1 MAIDRRKSAAKRFED
16 DRKKKAAAAA
26 KKAEQ
31 EKKAAAKKSQKQNK
45 PVRSPGKDIT
55 TSVRDT
61 FRQQAAKPQF
71 GREQTAAQ
79 RMQGR
84 SENWAR
90 LETQKAGADKSTRK
104 KIEAAQDRLH
114 KANRKDAKGMTFDS
128 ATGRWM
134 GGGKPAYTPNVLPG
148 MSRDAQRTGTE
159 RSLRNGIVAPDM
171 QKAAK
176 KHRDAVWD
184 RVHGPETGERI
195 KKMLSG
201 AAKGY
206 GSDMEN
212 FHGLAITGRGL
223 GMEKEH
229 AREIKVW
236 EDEIRRWE
244 KSLRDW
250 EADGSLTNDE
260 RKELTDLIAANRKKI
275 EMYEKQ
281 NRGTRAASQEVYQ
294 TADALGESGARD
306 TQTAKR
312 GLGAFGSAAIDV
324 GTAGAQMLG
333 DMALGGTPAMLM
345 RGIGGGAKEARQ
357 SGASHMQQAN
367 YGMLS
372 GAASVL
378 TEKISNVAKPLGKA
392 FGKGAADD
400 LIQKG
405 IDKAVKKLAGSTA
418 GEKALQTIA
427 KHGANALGE
436 GFEESLEAA
445 LDPLLKRATYD
456 SGAQWDLG
464 EIIYNGI
471 IGAGTGLVAGSGM
484 EAAQNG
490 IESAARGVRDRMEQ
504 PLPLPRAK
512 PKGQETGTPRQDVN
526 SPEMDAMQSAWQET
540 DSMLGSDS
548 MRRYMTQVDLTFQGN
563 MREGMYL
570 RLGDTPQILRKFGAK
585 SDNVVMTQD
594 TARKIAYPSGY
605 LGVKHGHNLGIP
617 ALKQLPMQVA
627 NPEAVLRSKSQPN
640 SLVLLTKWID
650 KDGAP
655 VIIALHLDKRGQ
667 LTIDNQVASA
677 YGKRNLDALVGENGE
692 NILWTKK
699 EDTLYPQSTGLQ
711 LPETSGDGVPSTH
724 SIPQA
729 DAKNK
734 SIDQLLSN
742 GRPMP
747 EAMADDTLVAHSIAR
762 NSGGNKAKLTMEY
775 GKPQAQETAIDT
787 NPETHTPEQMAQIQ
801 EYVNSADDGLLDF
814 AKTYEENPNA
824 KFGRYTIS
832 PVSQRQAADIS
843 KILGIEVSGY
853 RNAIN
858 KSGVNHILKRHGA
871 NGEADH
877 SMAELGD
884 LSRMGYVI
892 DHYDT
897 VQVLTDQNGEPVTST
912 EFRGA
917 DNAPAPMV
925 RFSKKIDGTYYV
937 VEAVADNRY
946 KKLWVVS
953 AYMDK
958 SSPVTQVLDAE
969 KTAPSSQSSETPLA
983 SPESA
988 LSQSVAQTAGESKA
1002 GLTMEYGKP
1011 KTENSQAIGQAEKPG
1026 LTIAY
1031 GKPQAGAYDSFLQ
1044 PMIQLKNKLESDLKN
1059 ARSMMPSEMS
1069 EKRIRELES
1078 HLDEVRTE
1086 VRQMETN
1093 RAQFTAAQETAAALG
1108 AKFEIAD
1115 LGAAAGKYENGT
1127 ITINPYTGNPVR
1139 QVFVHEMTHYIESS
1153 GQYDALRGHVLQ
1165 YIAQDM
1171 HTDVKAMQDEIIRDY
1186 AQYGVKLDENGA
1198 QRELVAKF
1206 CEEKLFTD
1214 EKSIQRLAQ
1223 TDAGLFG
1230 RIRQWISDTI
1240 RKLRGTKQEN
1250 ALREM
1255 ERLYEKAARTVGQVQ
1270 TDGGAQYSV
1279 QTLPDGRKYVK
1290 ADRPVIE
1297 GDDPAQW
1304 SRQAEQFINE
1314 KIRNGEDLRVYTPD
1328 GFAID
1333 ITERSAYKL
1342 SDSHVQSIQK
1352 VGRAQ
1357 LDEAALAAK
1366 MRAAGHIDEL
1376 AETSKWR
1383 NWRADEN
1390 GKHQND
1396 IGEDGFDYFT
1406 SYFEDADG
1414 QYYEVRF
1421 SAGVNQ
1427 GMDAQ
1432 INGDIDTAYSI
1443 GVMNKRR
1450 HPSSTGSSNSPFG
1463 SGAHSRMSSD
1473 ISIHQTGQNG
1483 NSQNSLGLSFGQLR
1497 DNVNGALGR
1506 RSADSSLA
1514 DSDEMRVLLDAW
1526 EAKRQAERQAEESKN
1541 GLTLTRR
1548 DMEMARSAARLG
1560 VDSQRWE
1567 QADNPEQA
1575 YIYGSALRAVRE
1587 ADQPIREFMAQRQAE
1602 LQGDAQQAAEWI
1614 ASFAKDK
1621 KTGLQYQRETME
1633 RNIRDIFGGEHQE
1646 QADAIIREYITPVHQ
1661 AVAEGNRLKNDYRAR
1676 VKELKLNEHE
1686 SALVQMLLE
1695 NENGAVSEYLAN
1707 NNIRVTPEMEAKLQK
1722 AVEEFRAIYNELYT
1736 QINAAL
1742 IRNGQQ
1748 PAPFRK
1754 NYAPHFRK
1762 DKPDTML
1769 GKIRFALGL
1778 GKDSSLNLPT
1788 DLAGITDEFRPGKK
1802 WFGNLLRREGE
1813 ITDFDAVAGFDG
1825 YIETA
1830 ADLITL
1836 TDSIQKLRALED
1848 ATRYTLSDEGV
1859 KAQIDAIRA
1868 NDELDALAQRQKMEE
1883 LYGNNPT
1890 TAQQLI
1896 QDLKDQKQMGMGR
1909 FVTELRR
1916 YTDNLAGKKSREDR
1930 AIEDMLNRQIYT
1942 VAKNL
1947 EGRTAANMIA
1957 LNPGSWLTN
1966 LIPITQA
1973 SGEVSTGNLLAGMK
1987 DTVKAFVKDDGF
1999 ADASDFLTNRA
2010 GSDRLDKTLTQR
2022 ASDFAG
2028 KGMELADRI
2037 ASQTIV
2043 RARTRQ
2049 NMQQGMS
2056 FEDAV
2061 ADADSFAAGLMA
2073 DRSKGAQPT
2082 IFNATNPLVKTVTMF
2097 QIEVNNQLSYLFK
2110 DMPKAQAQKS
2120 AAAVAWAF
2128 TKVFVGAHLYNLVYR
2143 EITGRDAALDPI
2155 GWIKEAFGIGEDDEE
2170 ERTGFE
2176 VAESLG
2182 KNVAEN
2188 LPFVG
2193 GLLGGGRVPIS
2204 SALPNPSI
2212 IWGAMASDA
2221 PREKKNQ
2228 QIGKELLKP
2237 AVYLLPP
2244 FGGGAVKRAAEG
2256 AQAVH
2261 QGGVYG
2267 MDDEGNRT
2275 LKFPVYGQKPGD
2287 YARAMLFGRYSL
2299 PTGREYIDSGFK
2311 GGLNAKEN
2319 RAFEKLRGTDEK
2331 SAKTVYEAIRELKN
2345 IQPKKD
2351 KVGNTTASRKELQRQ
2366 SLFENSSLTAKQKE
2380 QLDRMLLAGEGEK
2393 PADYSGKDAFRITS
2407 ELEEG
2412 QQKRAFRAL
2421 DAGISAE
2428 TYIGVRESFP
2438 ENAKKADKIQA
2449 IFERTDLDAEQKAE
2463 LEEIM
2468 LKNEDQENYYPA
2480 DYTNEQTLKLSTHV
2494 RPGTDTHLSQKHRE
2508 KAVAGAQVGIPE
2520 EMYLYAWDEL
2530 GNMESS
2536 EVNGRSVGDVSYKKK
2551 AFIDAL
2557 TQDSAQRQYLYGAF
2571 GVSKKVQSGARFI
2584 LYGAGENPVDAY
2596 RNTLNI
2602 TYGK

>member
-90 LETQKAGADKSTRK
+90 LEAQKANADKSTRK
-104 KIEAAQDRLH
+104 KIEAEQDRLH

-512 PKGQETGTPRQDVN
+512 PKGQET
-526 SPEMDAMQSAWQET
+526 
-540 DSMLGSDS
+540 
-548 MRRYMTQVDLTFQGN
+548 
-563 MREGMYL
+563 
-570 RLGDTPQILRKFGAK
+570 
-585 SDNVVMTQD
+585 
-594 TARKIAYPSGY
+594 
-605 LGVKHGHNLGIP
+605 
-617 ALKQLPMQVA
+617 
-627 NPEAVLRSKSQPN
+627 
-640 SLVLLTKWID
+640 
-650 KDGAP
+650 
-655 VIIALHLDKRGQ
+655 
-667 LTIDNQVASA
+667 
-677 YGKRNLDALVGENGE
+677 
-692 NILWTKK
+692 LWTKK

-1778 GKDSSLNLPT
+1778 GKDSSLDLPT

-1859 KAQIDAIRA
+1859 KEQIDAIRA

-2061 ADADSFAAGLMA
+2061 EDADSFAAGLMA

-2155 GWIKEAFGIGEDDEE
+2155 GWIKEAFGVGEDDEE

-2267 MDDEGNRT
+2267 MDNEGNRT

-2311 GGLNAKEN
+2311 GGLNAKES

-2351 KVGNTTASRKELQRQ
+2351 EVGNTTASRKELQRQ

-2428 TYIGVRESFP
+2428 TYLGVRESFP

-2557 TQDSAQRQYLYGAF
+2557 TQDNAQRQYLYGAF
-2571 GVSKKVQSGARFI
+2571 GVSKKAQSGARFI

-2596 RNTLNI
+2596 RNALNI
-2602 TYGK
+2602 TYGR

>member
-26 KKAEQ
+26 KKVEQ
-31 EKKAAAKKSQKQNK
+31 EKKAAAAKKAEKSQKQNK

-61 FRQQAAKPQF
+61 FRGQAAKPQF

-114 KANRKDAKGMTFDS
+114 KANRKDAKGMTFDG
-128 ATGRWM
+128 ATGRWEK
-134 GGGKPAYTPNVLPG
+134 GGKPAYTPNVLPG
-148 MSRDAQRTGTE
+148 MSRDAQRAGME
-159 RSLRNGIVAPDM
+159 KSLRNGIVAPDM

-176 KHRDAVWD
+176 KHQDAVWE

-357 SGASHMQQAN
+357 SGASHMQQVN

-405 IDKAVKKLAGSTA
+405 IDKAVKKLAGSAA

-490 IESAARGVRDRMEQ
+490 IESAARGVRDRMGQ
-504 PLPLPRAK
+504 PLPLPRVK
-512 PKGQETGTPRQDVN
+512 PKGQET
-526 SPEMDAMQSAWQET
+526 
-540 DSMLGSDS
+540 
-548 MRRYMTQVDLTFQGN
+548 
-563 MREGMYL
+563 
-570 RLGDTPQILRKFGAK
+570 
-585 SDNVVMTQD
+585 
-594 TARKIAYPSGY
+594 
-605 LGVKHGHNLGIP
+605 
-617 ALKQLPMQVA
+617 
-627 NPEAVLRSKSQPN
+627 
-640 SLVLLTKWID
+640 
-650 KDGAP
+650 
-655 VIIALHLDKRGQ
+655 
-667 LTIDNQVASA
+667 
-677 YGKRNLDALVGENGE
+677 
-692 NILWTKK
+692 LWTKK

-747 EAMADDTLVAHSIAR
+747 EAMADDTLVAHSIAQ

-832 PVSQRQAADIS
+832 PVSQRQAEDIS
-843 KILGIEVSGY
+843 KILGIDVSGY

-988 LSQSVAQTAGESKA
+988 LSQSVAQNTGESKA
-1002 GLTMEYGKP
+1002 KLTMEYGKP
-1011 KTENSQAIGQAEKPG
+1011 KAENSQAIGQAEKPG

-1031 GKPQAGAYDSFLQ
+1031 GKPQAGTYDSFLQ
-1044 PMIQLKNKLESDLKN
+1044 PMVQLKNKLESDLKN
-1059 ARSMMPSEMS
+1059 ARSMLPSEMS

-1127 ITINPYTGNPVR
+1127 ITLNPYTGNPVR

-1240 RKLRGTKQEN
+1240 RKLRGWKQEN

-1270 TDGGAQYSV
+1270 TDGGAQYS
-1279 QTLPDGRKYVK
+1279 
-1290 ADRPVIE
+1290 
-1297 GDDPAQW
+1297 
-1304 SRQAEQFINE
+1304 
-1314 KIRNGEDLRVYTPD
+1314 IRT
-1328 GFAID
+1328 
-1333 ITERSAYKL
+1333 
-1342 SDSHVQSIQK
+1342 
-1352 VGRAQ
+1352 
-1357 LDEAALAAK
+1357 
-1366 MRAAGHIDEL
+1366 
-1376 AETSKWR
+1376 
-1383 NWRADEN
+1383 
-1390 GKHQND
+1390 
-1396 IGEDGFDYFT
+1396 
-1406 SYFEDADG
+1406 DADG
-1414 QYYEVRF
+1414 DTFVDVTEDILDGKTEKDHARILSDIIQNKFGNIIQANGQTFVVSGKTNKEWRWSRSASTLYKTDQGAYLDKIRAFDNADELMTASHDYVGEGLRHPRKDRF
-1421 SAGVNQ
+1421 VEFARGKVSYRVGENGYTADVIVGIGADGRADLYDIVNIQHKKITDAPHITVNRGQNPHAAGGASA
-1427 GMDAQ
+1427 
-1432 INGDIDTAYSI
+1432 INGSI
-1443 GVMNKRR
+1443 PQTSADGNPVHKKITEAPLTTLAAQNATDRR
-1450 HPSSTGSSNSPFG
+1450 FG
-1463 SGAHSRMSSD
+1463 TSVTD
-1473 ISIHQTGQNG
+1473 SIPQTGKNG
-1483 NSQNSLGLSFGQLR
+1483 NTQNSLGLSFGQLR

-1646 QADAIIREYITPVHQ
+1646 QANAIIREYITPVHQ

-1676 VKELKLNEHE
+1676 VKALKLNGHE

-1695 NENGAVSEYLAN
+1695 NETGAVSEYLAN
-1707 NNIRVTPEMEAKLQK
+1707 NKIQVTPEMEAKLQK

-1778 GKDSSLNLPT
+1778 GKDSSLDLPT

-1859 KAQIDAIRA
+1859 KEQIDAIRA

-2028 KGMELADRI
+2028 KGMELVDRI

-2082 IFNATNPLVKTVTMF
+2082 IFNATSPLLKTVTMF

-2311 GGLNAKEN
+2311 GGLNAKES

-2351 KVGNTTASRKELQRQ
+2351 EAGNTTASRKELQRQ

-2428 TYIGVRESFP
+2428 TYLGVRESFP
-2438 ENAKKADKIQA
+2438 ENAKKADKIRA

-2468 LKNEDQENYYPA
+2468 LKNEEQENYHPA

-2557 TQDSAQRQYLYGAF
+2557 TQDNAQRQYLYGAF
-2571 GVSKKVQSGARFI
+2571 GVSKKAQSGARFI

-2602 TYGK
+2602 TYGR